1 MYNDSVKFYKED
13 LIMKKRIM
21 AVVLCVAMLFSFAAL
36 TVSAAETD
44 ADSDIS
50 RNEEGLITPANWTQ
64 FLMALFVRLFEI
76 ISGLLG

>member
-1 MYNDSVKFYKED
+1 MNN
-13 LIMKKRIM
+13 
-21 AVVLCVAMLFSFAAL
+21 
-36 TVSAAETD
+36 SAPATNNGD
-44 ADSDIS
+44 TA